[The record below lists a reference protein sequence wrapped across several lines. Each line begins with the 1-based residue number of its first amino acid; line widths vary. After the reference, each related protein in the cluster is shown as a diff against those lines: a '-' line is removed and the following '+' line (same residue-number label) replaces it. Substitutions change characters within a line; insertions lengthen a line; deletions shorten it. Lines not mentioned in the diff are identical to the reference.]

1 MAGRMTSAM
10 LVAIVAFAAADA
22 FAAPPA
28 GGRAVAPAPKAAAPS
43 GIEWRTD
50 IEQALKAAEHER
62 RPILIDFWAT
72 WCGPCKQMEA
82 ELWARPDVVPLMGKF
97 VCLKVDI
104 DRNPGMTNRFR
115 AEAVPTLVLSDP
127 WGMELARREGYGGPD
142 RYLDL
147 LRAMPGDFSKAAQWH
162 ERLAAN
168 PKDVEAQ
175 RQMGLAY
182 HRLKLFEASNEYL
195 QKVIGSNEARAKPDL
210 MAEALTVIGW
220 NSVKLGDYKRAKKS
234 FERCLHDIPTH
245 PALPVTLYGLFAVH
259 LAEGDR
265 QQAEPLLQRLESC
278 CPDSEMTRLARQ
290 DLENPPQTR

>member
-1 MAGRMTSAM
+1 MRSSAIGAM
-10 LVAIVAFAAADA
+10 SALAAAVA
-22 FAAPPA
+22 MT
-28 GGRAVAPAPKAAAPS
+28 APAAAAPAAAAPAAAQHAAPS
-43 GIEWRTD
+43 PAGIAWRTD
-50 IEQALKAAEHER
+50 VDQALKTASREG
-62 RPILIDFWAT
+62 RPVLIDFWAT

-82 ELWARPDVVPLMGKF
+82 ELWARPDVVPLMEKF

-104 DRNPGMTNRFR
+104 DRNPGFTGKFH

-127 WGMELARREGYGGPD
+127 WGMELARREGYGSPD
-142 RYLDL
+142 GYLAL
-147 LRAMPGDFSKAAQWH
+147 LRAMPDDFSKAAQWH

-182 HRLKLFEASNEYL
+182 QRMKLFDASTEYL
-195 QKVIGSNEARAKPDL
+195 QKVTASNEARAKPDL

-220 NSVKLGDYKRAKKS
+220 NSLKSGNYKRARKS
-234 FERCLHDIPTH
+234 FERCLKEIPTH

-265 QQAEPLLQRLESC
+265 QQAEPVLQQLESC
-278 CPDSEMTRLARQ
+278 CPDSEMTRLARE
-290 DLENPPQTR
+290 DLDNPPRAR

>member
-1 MAGRMTSAM
+1 MTSVL
-10 LVAIVAFAAADA
+10 LVAFVVFAAADA

-28 GGRAVAPAPKAAAPS
+28 GGRASTPTPGPPS
-43 GIEWRTD
+43 GIAWRTD
-50 IEQALKAAEHER
+50 IEPAMKAAVKDR

-82 ELWARPDVVPLMGKF
+82 ELWSRPDVAPLLEKF

-104 DRNPGMTNRFR
+104 DQQPGMAIRFR
-115 AEAVPTLVLSDP
+115 AESVPTLVLSDP
-127 WGMELARREGYGGPD
+127 WGLELARREGYGSPD
-142 RYLDL
+142 GYLAL
-147 LRAMPGDFSKAAQWH
+147 LRAMPGDFSKAAEWH

-168 PKDVEAQ
+168 PKDAEAL

-182 HRLKLFEASNEYL
+182 HRMKLFEASSEYL
-195 QKVIGSNEARAKPDL
+195 QKVVGSNDARAKPDM

-234 FERCLHDIPTH
+234 FERCLKEIPTH

-290 DLENPPQTR
+290 DLDNPPQSR